1 MRTTQI
7 AVISG
12 LALSGL
18 SGTAVAEEV
27 LFPTEPPLADS
38 GWTVRYNELLVACY
52 QGNMD
57 ACDRVV
63 SDPGMISD
71 TPIYNWAAT
80 CGGRLN
86 IVAARGGSPALI
98 TCQGAIDRSALGAPV
113 QRCPCLEW
121 PRLLRPLSSRGHFVW
136 CACRP

>member
-1 MRTTQI
+1 MKQFVITQI
-7 AVISG
+7 AAMSF

-18 SGTAVAEEV
+18 SGAAFAED
-27 LFPTEPPLADS
+27 PTEPPLADS

-52 QGNMD
+52 NGNMD

-63 SDPGMISD
+63 SDHGMISD

-86 IVAARGGSPALI
+86 IVDARRLSAQMFRNGIREG
-98 TCQGAIDRSALGAPV
+98 TCSY
-113 QRCPCLEW
+113 
-121 PRLLRPLSSRGHFVW
+121 LSRQQ
-136 CACRP
+136 